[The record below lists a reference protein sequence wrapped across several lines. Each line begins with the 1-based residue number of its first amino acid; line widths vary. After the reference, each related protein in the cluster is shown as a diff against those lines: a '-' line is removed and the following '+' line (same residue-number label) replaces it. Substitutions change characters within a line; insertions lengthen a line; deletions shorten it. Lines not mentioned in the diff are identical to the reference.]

1 MGVSQVHIFQ
11 FWDQGADLSERNYGV
26 SLLNNCKYGYD
37 IKGQTL
43 RLTLIKSGI
52 IPDSEADQGYH
63 PFTYSL
69 YPRQGDW
76 FEGQTTKEAYELN
89 YPLLAAMSNNKDKG
103 SSLPISC
110 SLVNIKANS
119 IILDTIKKAEDDN
132 SLILRFYEYGNQRD
146 AVKVELLQR
155 IKNIS
160 ECNLI
165 EEEIEEVKF
174 DENKFEFQ
182 IKPYEIKTFK
192 IKV

>member
-1 MGVSQVHIFQ
+1 
-11 FWDQGADLSERNYGV
+11 
-26 SLLNNCKYGYD
+26 
-37 IKGQTL
+37 
-43 RLTLIKSGI
+43 
-52 IPDSEADQGYH
+52 
-63 PFTYSL
+63 
-69 YPRQGDW
+69 
-76 FEGQTTKEAYELN
+76 
-89 YPLLAAMSNNKDKG
+89 MSNNKDKG